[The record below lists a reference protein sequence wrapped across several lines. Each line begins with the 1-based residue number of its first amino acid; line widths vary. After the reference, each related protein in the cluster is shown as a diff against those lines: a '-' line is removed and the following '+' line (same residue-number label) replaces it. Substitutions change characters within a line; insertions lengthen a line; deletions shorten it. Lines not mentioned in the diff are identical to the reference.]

1 MLLQLLA
8 RVRHTSIMAYPTKLL
23 AQDEQLV
30 LDLHPHWKSLL
41 RPVLVLVVTLGVGS
55 YAVARLPGGS
65 HQGTWRL
72 VVAALAVLVL
82 LAFSLRPFLAW
93 VTTHFV
99 ITDRR
104 VLVRSG
110 ILARSGRDVPLSR
123 INDITFSHSFLE
135 RLLGC
140 GTLVVESAGER
151 GQVTLTDVPR
161 VESVQRQLYD
171 LVESTDDRRRG
182 LDAD

>member
-1 MLLQLLA
+1 MVLQLVA

-30 LDLHPHWKSLL
+30 LDLHPHWKALV
-41 RPVLVLVVTLGVGS
+41 RPVLVLVVTLGVAS
-55 YAVARLPGGS
+55 YGVARIPSGT
-65 HQGTWRL
+65 HQGLWRL
-72 VVAALAVLVL
+72 VVAAVALLVL
-82 LAFSLRPFLAW
+82 LALSLRPFLIW
-93 VTTHFV
+93 LTTHFV
-99 ITDRR
+99 VTDRR

-123 INDITFSHSFLE
+123 INDITFSHSLLE

-151 GQVTLTDVPR
+151 GQVTLSDVPH

-171 LVESTDDRRRG
+171 LVESTDERRRG
-182 LDAD
+182 VDAD